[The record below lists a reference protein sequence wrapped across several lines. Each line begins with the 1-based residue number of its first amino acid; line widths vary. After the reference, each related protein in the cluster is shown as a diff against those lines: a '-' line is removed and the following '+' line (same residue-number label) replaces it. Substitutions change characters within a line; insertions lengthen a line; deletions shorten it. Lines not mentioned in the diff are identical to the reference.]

1 MRYLLPLAFCAAF
14 LVCCE
19 LVGRH
24 EVKMRVVDETGVPV
38 VGAAVEV
45 LFVNHNGSDVKKGTT
60 GRGGE
65 YAASGSGNNSIML
78 RAEKAGHYPAQI
90 DGLSPDRDHDVE
102 VVMPRIVNPI
112 SLYVWSASS
121 SGSSAI
127 FPIHNEWVGFDF
139 EAADWVAPHG
149 KGRTADFLMRFRNE
163 FKGLRPSDRTLEER
177 IQAHKRLLAFDK
189 EEWTE
194 DKFRILAGE
203 WDGFMEISFPNSGD
217 GMLEEKHFVQY
228 HAVSPM
234 RVPHLAPEEGYQ
246 SSPRRYEVRHGRPTR
261 ENKTMFFFRTRVKR
275 DLQGRIVSANYA
287 RIVGDFEI
295 YAPSG
300 AVSFTYYFNPT
311 PNDRNLEYHPMK
323 NLFPEDKPGS
333 RFYFPFI
340 PPPK

>member
-24 EVKMRVVDETGVPV
+24 EVKMRVVDETGMPV
-38 VGAAVEV
+38 A
-45 LFVNHNGSDVKKGTT
+45 GSDVKVVFGSYGTEDINKGKSDKDGRYRAT
-60 GRGGE
+60 GRG
-65 YAASGSGNNSIML
+65 NHSIML
-78 RAEKAGHYPAQI
+78 LAEKAGHYPAQI
-90 DGLSPDRDHDVE
+90 DGLSRDRDHDVE
-102 VVMPRIVNPI
+102 VVLPRIVNPI
-112 SLYVWSASS
+112 SLYVWSGS
-121 SGSSAI
+121 SGDGAI

-163 FKGLRPSDRTLEER
+163 FKGLRPSDMTLEER

-194 DKFRILAGE
+194 DKFRIHAGE

-217 GMLEEKHFVQY
+217 GMLEEKHSVQY

-295 YAPSG
+295 YANSG